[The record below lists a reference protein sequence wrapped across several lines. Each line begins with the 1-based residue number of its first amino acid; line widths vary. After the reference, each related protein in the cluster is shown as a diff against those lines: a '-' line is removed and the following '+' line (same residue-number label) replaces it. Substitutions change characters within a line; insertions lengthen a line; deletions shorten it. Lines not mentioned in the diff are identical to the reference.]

1 MRYLATAFVLVA
13 GSFFAG
19 MAQAGP
25 DCTCRYAGADFHV
38 GTCTCIT
45 IGGKAK
51 LACCG
56 MVLNNTGWKFGEGI
70 CPVAESE
77 PDRGIPADT
86 ATGRP
91 AGQEGSGTG
100 PKQEARLEGARR

>member
-1 MRYLATAFVLVA
+1 MRYLATVIVLVA
-13 GSFFAG
+13 GSIFAG

-25 DCTCRYAGADFHV
+25 DCTCRYAGADFNV

-45 IGGKAK
+45 IGGKSK

-56 MVLNNTGWKFGEGI
+56 MVLNNTGWKFGEGT

-77 PDRGIPADT
+77 PDRGIPAGSV
-86 ATGRP
+86 TGQS
-91 AGQEGSGTG
+91 AGQGHSGTA
-100 PKQEARLEGARR
+100 PKQEARLDEARK